1 MKFKNIVKKSKRIIK
16 YTRKNYK
23 LPENMDKA
31 STLYLLAR
39 AVNDIGKNKKVIRVK
54 NTEPEKTYAVKT
66 VLKKNQY
73 KLMANYIVAYM
84 DEHKTNPTTVPLPK
98 NEMSVNLAIY
108 VLAKVVYS
116 YSKNK
121 KLPKKI
127 TCDSSIFVK
136 PKKKF
141 GRSTQTGCDNRGQN
155 TGYYCACHMAQEI
168 VRNLT
173 GIVVKQSTIAS
184 VMGTTTSGTG
194 HQGIDTF
201 FAWFNKTYNQNLKV
215 EWKNFSDVGWSGI
228 KKILESNNKDA
239 GIHEMYRRTVS
250 FKGFGHYTNFDK
262 IYENSVDV
270 HNSLGN
276 SCKYGCYC
284 GYTENRS
291 KSEAKYYIDGISQKS
306 VLVVT
311 NEK

>member
-1 MKFKNIVKKSKRIIK
+1 MKFKNIVKKSKKIIK
-16 YTRKNYK
+16 YTRHNYQ
-23 LPENMDKA
+23 LPPNMDKA

-54 NTEPEKTYAVKT
+54 NTEPVKTYAVKT

-73 KLMANYIVAYM
+73 KLMANYIVTYIN
-84 DEHKTNPTTVPLPK
+84 DNKTNPTKIPIAK
-98 NEMSVNLAIY
+98 NEISINLCIY

-121 KLPKKI
+121 KLPYKI
-127 TCDSSIFVK
+127 TCDSSVFTK

-155 TGYYCACHMAQEI
+155 NGYYCGPHMVQEI
-168 VRNLT
+168 IRNLT
-173 GIVVKQSTIAS
+173 GKVIPQSTLAGII
-184 VMGTTTSGTG
+184 GTTSSGSS
-194 HQGIDTF
+194 HSGIDTC

-228 KKILESNNKDA
+228 KKILESNNKDS
-239 GIHEMYRRTVS
+239 GIHEMYRRTS
-250 FKGFGHYTNFDK
+250 TFQGFGHYTNFDK
-262 IYENSVDV
+262 IYDNSVDV
-270 HNSLGN
+270 HNSLGS
-276 SCKYGCYC
+276 SCNYGCYC

-291 KSEAKYYIDGISQKS
+291 KNEAKYYIDGISQKS

>member
-1 MKFKNIVKKSKRIIK
+1 MKFKNIVKKSKKIIK
-16 YTRKNYK
+16 YTRKNYQ
-23 LPENMDKA
+23 LPPNMDKA

-39 AVNDIGKNKKVIRVK
+39 AVNDIDKNKKVIRVK
-54 NTEPEKTYAVKT
+54 TTKVAKTKPVKIT
-66 VLKKNQY
+66 LKKNEY
-73 KLMANYIVAYM
+73 KLMANYIVTYM
-84 DEHKTNPTTVPLPK
+84 NEHKTNPTTVPLPK
-98 NEMSVNLAIY
+98 NEMSVNLAVY
-108 VLAKVVYS
+108 VFAKIIYS

-155 TGYYCACHMAQEI
+155 TGYFCACHMAQEI

-194 HQGIDTF
+194 HPGINTF

-215 EWKNFSDVGWSGI
+215 EWFNFGDLGWSGI
-228 KKILESNNKDA
+228 KKILESNNKDC
-239 GIHEMYRRTVS
+239 GLHELYRRQW
-250 FKGFGHYTNFDK
+250 GHYTNFDK
-262 IYENSVDV
+262 VYDGSIDV
-270 HNSLGN
+270 HNSLGSKCN
-276 SCKYGCYC
+276 YGCYC
-284 GYTENRS
+284 GYTENRT
-291 KSEAKYYIDGISQKS
+291 KNEAESYLKGISQKS